1 MIKLSSLLKEILLNE
16 YNKSQLEYIA
26 SKLNTERNK
35 EFDSLMN
42 ALDAQGIKYPD
53 IKNKIITCTYI
64 DYLHYYYLVK

>member
-53 IKNKIITCTYI
+53 IKNKIISGEI
-64 DYLHYYYLVK
+64 KSFEDLSQ